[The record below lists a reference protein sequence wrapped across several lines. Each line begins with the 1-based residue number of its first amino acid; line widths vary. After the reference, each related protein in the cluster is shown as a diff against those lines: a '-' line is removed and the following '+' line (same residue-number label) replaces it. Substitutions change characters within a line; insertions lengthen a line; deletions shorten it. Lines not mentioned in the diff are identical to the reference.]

1 MYHNNKTTLI
11 TKPKYNININKIHI
25 DKNDNDSNYD
35 DNDDVNKWMTYCFML
50 VFLVSKSIGY
60 S

>member
-1 MYHNNKTTLI
+1 MYYNNKTTLI
-11 TKPKYNININKIHI
+11 TKPKYNININKVYI
-25 DKNDNDSNYD
+25 DKSDNDS
-35 DNDDVNKWMTYCFML
+35 DNDDVNDVNNEWLVVFML

>member
-11 TKPKYNININKIHI
+11 TNPKYNININKVLI
-25 DKNDNDSNYD
+25 DKSDNDYD
-35 DNDDVNKWMTYCFML
+35 SDNDDDVNNEWLVFML
-50 VFLVSKSIGY
+50 VFLVSKSISY

>member
-11 TKPKYNININKIHI
+11 TKPKYNININKVYI
-25 DKNDNDSNYD
+25 DKSDNDNDS
-35 DNDDVNKWMTYCFML
+35 DNDDDVNKWMTCCFML